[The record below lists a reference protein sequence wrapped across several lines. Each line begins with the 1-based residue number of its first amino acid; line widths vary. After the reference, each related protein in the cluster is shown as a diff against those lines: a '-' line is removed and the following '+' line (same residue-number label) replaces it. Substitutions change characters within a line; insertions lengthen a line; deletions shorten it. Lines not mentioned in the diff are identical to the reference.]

1 MCWDAQISRRQ
12 FLKGVAG
19 AGALAVSGNLM
30 AKEVFAAA
38 EPIKISAPH
47 PMTGPVA
54 GFGRH
59 SLWGL
64 ELAAKR
70 INAAGGIAGR
80 PVELLVEDDAG
91 KPADAVRLMRKH
103 ILRDKADFIIGGVS
117 SAETIPMCPVAEELE
132 TLFMV
137 TVAESPIVTSE
148 KCNKYTFRLTPDARQ
163 KAKAMAPFMV
173 KELGIKK
180 WQIIY
185 WDMAWGE
192 GMRDEFNNQLKKLG
206 GEIVNAIPS
215 PIGTTDFAPYLA
227 KLQPADKAPG
237 VIHSVAGLD
246 SVRLDK
252 AIGEF
257 GLQKKYKLVGHCCT
271 MFADVFDEIAPAIDG
286 VFIIDQYPD
295 LRIPPTDTA
304 WDMQFHKE
312 FLEISKTIPP
322 ESHSWSSFESLYV
335 VKKAVEEVGY
345 KSKKDTMKIIEA
357 IEGQVGGKSPD
368 FPQGP
373 YYNRPEDHQG
383 LLDLYI
389 VQIKDGKEHM
399 IKVVT
404 ARETEVPPSPQCK
417 M

>member
-1 MCWDAQISRRQ
+1 MSWNTEISRRQ
-12 FLKGVAG
+12 FIKGVAG
-19 AGALAVSGNLM
+19 AGALAMTGNFVG
-30 AKEVFAAA
+30 KEVFAATK
-38 EPIKISAPH
+38 PIKISAPH

-64 ELAAKR
+64 QLGAKR

-80 PVELLVEDDAG
+80 KVELLIEDDAG
-91 KPADAVRLMRKH
+91 KPAEAVRLMRKH
-103 ILRDKADFIIGGVS
+103 ILKEKADFIIAGVS
-117 SAETIPMCPVAEELE
+117 SAETIPMCPVAAELE

-137 TVAESPIVTSE
+137 TVAESPIITSS
-148 KCNKYTFRLTPDARQ
+148 KCNKYTFRLTPDARH
-163 KAKAMAPFMV
+163 KAIAMAPFMV
-173 KELGIKK
+173 KELGVKK

-192 GMRDEFNNQLKKLG
+192 GMRDEFNRELKKLG

-227 KLQPADKAPG
+227 KLQPAAKAPG
-237 VIHSVAGLD
+237 IIHSVAGLD
-246 SVRLDK
+246 SVRLGK

-257 GLQKKYKLVGHCCT
+257 GIQKKYKLVGHCCT
-271 MFADVFDEIAPAIDG
+271 MFADVFEDLAPSIDG
-286 VFIIDQYPD
+286 VYIIDQYPD
-295 LRIPPTDTA
+295 IRIPPTDTA
-304 WDMQFHKE
+304 WDMQFHKD

-322 ESHSWSSFESLYV
+322 ESHSWSSLESLFI
-335 VKKAVEEVGY
+335 VKEAVEKVGY
-345 KSKKDTMKIIEA
+345 NSKKDTPKVIEA
-357 IEGQVGGKSPD
+357 IEGIAGGKSAN

-373 YYNRPEDHQG
+373 YYIRPEDHQG
-383 LLDLYI
+383 FLDLYI
-389 VQIKDGKEHM
+389 VQIKDRKESM

-404 ARETEVPPSPQCK
+404 EREVWFPPSSKCK